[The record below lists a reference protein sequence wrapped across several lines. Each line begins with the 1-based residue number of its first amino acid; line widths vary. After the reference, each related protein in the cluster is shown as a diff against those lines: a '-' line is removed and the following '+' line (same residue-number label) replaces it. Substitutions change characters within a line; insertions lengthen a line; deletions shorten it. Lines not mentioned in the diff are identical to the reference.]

1 MPISQ
6 DNRGTR
12 EGKRLAQDQA
22 EASCP
27 GSQLRAL
34 PIWPS
39 KQREGTIYPSL
50 MKSWWGLSFPCNL
63 SMAGSRC
70 QAGPGKPS
78 LPEETGR
85 PEAEL

>member
-34 PIWPS
+34 P
-39 KQREGTIYPSL
+39 L
-50 MKSWWGLSFPCNL
+50 
-63 SMAGSRC
+63 
-70 QAGPGKPS
+70 GPLNNEKGQS
-78 LPEETGR
+78 TLP
-85 PEAEL
+85 